1 MRVAI
6 IIAVVFTYPM
16 SELLCHWK
24 QTVHNMAVFLFCSVS
39 MCFKIVAWLCYTV
52 CKLCFV
58 LELIISFYVFGKAR
72 KCFLSVSQQMLAS
85 LFGLYMGWRFW
96 ARSQIPQT
104 ENSHLESFITRTAEY
119 LSYLQDSSLFP
130 SSFPSL
136 SPSFLSLF
144 SFLLSLPF
152 IFSSWEKFS
161 NFIHLPVFH
170 HHFSEVC
177 LFKIEL
183 SDRIRLHHVCMIHN
197 DFIFKLAGCW
207 SELDWISFFSENFN
221 IITSCFITLGVI
233 SGKPWGGLILCF
245 VGGLFSE
252 ISKECY

>member
-1 MRVAI
+1 MFCFGAYN
-6 IIAVVFTYPM
+6 F
-16 SELLCHWK
+16 LLCVWK
-24 QTVHNMAVFLFCSVS
+24 RKKMLSFSITTNASFLIRFIYGMKILSTFSNSTNREFSSGVFYYKDCRIS
-39 MCFKIVAWLCYTV
+39 
-52 CKLCFV
+52 
-58 LELIISFYVFGKAR
+58 LIPAGILLSFLPPFPPSR
-72 KCFLSVSQQMLAS
+72 L
-85 LFGLYMGWRFW
+85 
-96 ARSQIPQT
+96 
-104 ENSHLESFITRTAEY
+104 
-119 LSYLQDSSLFP
+119 P
-130 SSFPSL
+130 SSI
-136 SPSFLSLF
+136 SLF
-144 SFLLSLPF
+144 SFLLSFSF

-197 DFIFKLAGCW
+197 DFICKLAGCW

-233 SGKPWGGLILCF
+233 GGKPWGGLILCF